1 MTQPCAIY
9 KNDFKPVDSFE
20 THLPQLEQIEGTSVE
35 LFKKA
40 CETAEQDFA
49 EKPDDNDIEKNNKD
63 TMKRLFSS
71 DRFQMTAHYVQKDLD
86 KLTDPDHLSEFVDS
100 ILAQKIKPQFQSQ
113 TEKRQKHSAKLVGLD
128 FEKRVIES
136 EQDALVLIYHPSSEK
151 NRGLKEKFERFAQQQ
166 KANDSQLLIG
176 RMNALNESP
185 VFKNP
190 AKLP

>member
-1 MTQPCAIY
+1 
-9 KNDFKPVDSFE
+9 
-20 THLPQLEQIEGTSVE
+20 
-35 LFKKA
+35 
-40 CETAEQDFA
+40 
-49 EKPDDNDIEKNNKD
+49 
-63 TMKRLFSS
+63 MKRLFSS